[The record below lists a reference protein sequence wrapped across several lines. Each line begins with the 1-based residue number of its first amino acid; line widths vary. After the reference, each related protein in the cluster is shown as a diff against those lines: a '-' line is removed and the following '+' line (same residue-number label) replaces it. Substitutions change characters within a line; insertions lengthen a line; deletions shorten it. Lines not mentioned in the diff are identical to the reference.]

1 MGNQAT
7 QKQPIDPNTI
17 HAKTRCTVLD
27 KTQVAVTV
35 YDATRAH
42 VTNVAKKFYSA
53 IGHIHITFLEKVK
66 SKTGDLIEVESESMG
81 TGTLIGDDIVITA
94 AHNVDFPHG
103 VTKAVTFS
111 PGARAEKEGPF
122 GTIIVDR
129 WQLHPEWRRDLYGTQ
144 NNHESDIA
152 LLFLAEPIGKKSGF
166 VSYKSLSNEELDGI
180 IVTIAG
186 YPADFKEK
194 EKLMKEAAEA
204 IKDPEVEL
212 NFIPFLMQMS
222 GKIIKISDKIL
233 NYKIKT
239 SFGQSGSGLI
249 TFSPSFGYM
258 IVGIHSSKS
267 RGDMNNGVR
276 ITPFIE
282 AWIENEEKMSKMLV
296 SLNINYQNLNSEE
309 GQTLNLMNEIK
320 EVNEKIKQN
329 NPVHTKLQILYTI
342 SHGAQGIVYRVYDPN
357 YNKFYALK
365 VIDLI
370 GNEQN
375 EKLAIKEIKIML
387 RMARYQ
393 LKLSNFDENAFL
405 NLYEIKYMKG
415 EYCTFLMELG
425 IGTLASLYQFK
436 KSEGQSFSKKEIK
449 LIAREILISAYYLR
463 KKKIYHRDIKPNNIV
478 ITPKLRAKF
487 ADFGISEMLEK
498 DQIETGTFLVAGT
511 EGFWPAKVKEA
522 FDQKMDSVEMDLWLG
537 EQETII
543 NNLRF
548 LSENQINEGELK
560 LMVSNLL
567 KLIEKERM
575 PRLLIS
581 LADKESLEKYKAFEI
596 TKMLKKSDTENR
608 IDITRSLLNSYST
621 DESKS
626 WFDIIKSQFLK
637 SKDNYDYLLIE
648 GDIEY
653 NLLHY
658 RQAIEL
664 FKEFLSKKS
673 DNVTDLEEIKVYEKI
688 SGCYKILNEFDLALE
703 FAQESVDKKIRLL
716 GDKSHELCKSYHLV
730 ADIHSEMAN
739 FPKTLEYL
747 NMISKIIKTKTT
759 KKTLT

>member
-1 MGNQAT
+1 
-7 QKQPIDPNTI
+7 
-17 HAKTRCTVLD
+17 
-27 KTQVAVTV
+27 
-35 YDATRAH
+35 
-42 VTNVAKKFYSA
+42 
-53 IGHIHITFLEKVK
+53 
-66 SKTGDLIEVESESMG
+66 
-81 TGTLIGDDIVITA
+81 
-94 AHNVDFPHG
+94 
-103 VTKAVTFS
+103 
-111 PGARAEKEGPF
+111 
-122 GTIIVDR
+122 
-129 WQLHPEWRRDLYGTQ
+129 
-144 NNHESDIA
+144 
-152 LLFLAEPIGKKSGF
+152 
-166 VSYKSLSNEELDGI
+166 
-180 IVTIAG
+180 
-186 YPADFKEK
+186 
-194 EKLMKEAAEA
+194 
-204 IKDPEVEL
+204 
-212 NFIPFLMQMS
+212 
-222 GKIIKISDKIL
+222 
-233 NYKIKT
+233 
-239 SFGQSGSGLI
+239 
-249 TFSPSFGYM
+249 
-258 IVGIHSSKS
+258 
-267 RGDMNNGVR
+267 
-276 ITPFIE
+276 
-282 AWIENEEKMSKMLV
+282 
-296 SLNINYQNLNSEE
+296 
-309 GQTLNLMNEIK
+309 
-320 EVNEKIKQN
+320 
-329 NPVHTKLQILYTI
+329 
-342 SHGAQGIVYRVYDPN
+342 
-357 YNKFYALK
+357 
-365 VIDLI
+365 
-370 GNEQN
+370 
-375 EKLAIKEIKIML
+375 
-387 RMARYQ
+387 
-393 LKLSNFDENAFL
+393 
-405 NLYEIKYMKG
+405 
-415 EYCTFLMELG
+415 
-425 IGTLASLYQFK
+425 
-436 KSEGQSFSKKEIK
+436 
-449 LIAREILISAYYLR
+449 
-463 KKKIYHRDIKPNNIV
+463 
-478 ITPKLRAKF
+478 
-487 ADFGISEMLEK
+487 MLEK

-759 KKTLT
+759 NKDLDIAELDLRFGKYYLSIGHFEQSIIFFQKAHENFVKVLGGNHFKVAATFCELGLVYHAQDNTKKALEYMKKAFEMGKSIVGEDHTDICRYLEHMAMCYFLNDSTEKALEIQERCLAIKKKVYGEMNLSVANAYFKISSYYVGLQYFDHAR